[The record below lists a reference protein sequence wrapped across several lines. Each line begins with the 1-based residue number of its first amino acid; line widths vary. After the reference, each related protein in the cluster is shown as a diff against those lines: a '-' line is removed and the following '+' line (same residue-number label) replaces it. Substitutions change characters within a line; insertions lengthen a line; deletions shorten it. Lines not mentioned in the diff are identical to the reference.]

1 MSYSFNN
8 ETIQYSSAAI
18 REMIAETLEL
28 STDLL
33 EDGSSLK
40 SLWFDQGILYLS
52 GDSLEKFKEYFAWG
66 VFAGQKRTA
75 KHPVWWTMTVS
86 CAIHPTEHRLL
97 KKGEK
102 LEDYLSPIYLNV
114 SSRKYTPESPGAS
127 QLFMTEYVDEFMT
140 KIDKSMGNNFNK
152 KIPCILDED
161 KQHTNLP
168 CCILLEIT
176 SLTYGEETGHWYG
189 KMSTLGF
196 QNVGLRDRINRE
208 HDYEQQ
214 QRTNLYL

>member
-1 MSYSFNN
+1 
-8 ETIQYSSAAI
+8 
-18 REMIAETLEL
+18 
-28 STDLL
+28 
-33 EDGSSLK
+33 
-40 SLWFDQGILYLS
+40 
-52 GDSLEKFKEYFAWG
+52 
-66 VFAGQKRTA
+66 
-75 KHPVWWTMTVS
+75 MTVS

-214 QRTNLYL
+214 QRTIERLERAGLPFKETHRSSKVWQKWICPPGQNPMSGERDKGLSDDMYSDDLSKYYD